1 MPRESFPAAL
11 IATRGNRCTATIMG
25 FLEDTLYEK
34 YPNITTEDQRRLR
47 NVVVGAVN
55 AFKDLAI
62 DIVKSDQ
69 DLINDIWVQKLDE
82 IHTEMQKLNAS

>member
-1 MPRESFPAAL
+1 MARESFPAAL

-25 FLEDTLYEK
+25 FLEDTLYER

-47 NVVVGAVN
+47 QVVVGAVN

-82 IHTEMQKLNAS
+82 IHQEMQKINAN

>member
-1 MPRESFPAAL
+1 MPKESFPAAL

-34 YPNITTEDQRRLR
+34 YPSISTEDQRKLR
-47 NVVVGAVN
+47 QVVVNAVN
-55 AFKDLAI
+55 SFKDLAI

-69 DLINDIWVQKLDE
+69 DLINDIWVQKLDD
-82 IHTEMQKLNAS
+82 IHQALLNKDGS